1 MTDMTKKIQR
11 YVNPFLKHLWLW
23 LLVATCGW
31 TACNGDDELNYHQS
45 VTEIYEGFLGGGL
58 VDTFQYWKTAVTLQ
72 VNVKTTKT
80 SEVIAYVLDS
90 EEYLL
95 CDRKAIDSDG
105 TVRLTIPQGISSSIL
120 LVGNNGS
127 NRITRTIVL
136 TGKPVQE
143 VDLIFPTPITAPNV
157 LRVSSALNGTD
168 IQPNLGYS
176 VLSPEGLETMLKHVK
191 EGIDAAELG
200 SNVNYELVSNG
211 PFDVSFIYG
220 FTGAYKPR
228 ILGYYRHSPGT
239 YADLEF
245 VDLLDTHS
253 YDYINGVCKIQYQ
266 LDGVEDKWYDSNF
279 DYRDGFEPPYTVVSA
294 RLGDD
299 AYNIGLA
306 LQKYGDRITD
316 IRGLT
321 YRIDVKPG
329 DRIGLY
335 LRMGDKENSEQ
346 RAAIVRKG
354 IPGSLLPQPFYETNF
369 SAQVLNT
376 NQRHRSA
383 LVKDNGFTIMGM
395 EDSGNS
401 GDHDCNDV
409 IFGLHAELETE
420 MPTIIDPE
428 IDGIVEGYSNIPW
441 TIAYEDLGR
450 NADFDFND
458 AVIQVRPDYSKEEAT
473 VTLMA
478 AGCSSDTRMYLHY
491 DGPDGDQNLGEIH
504 QLFGGG
510 DWINTR
516 SSMASVPFVDLGTV
530 QWLKSYTM
538 ATDANRFYVE
548 VQRGE
553 CEDCSDVIRLADV
566 PGQMPQ
572 AVCVVGNWKWP
583 LEGTAI
589 FTTYTSFARW
599 AKNVTSLSY
608 WTWYNSPKK
617 DTYVE
622 YE

>member
-1 MTDMTKKIQR
+1 MTDMNRKIQIGSSPWMKQ
-11 YVNPFLKHLWLW
+11 VWLW
-23 LLVATCGW
+23 LLAVSLGW
-31 TACNGDDELNYHQS
+31 TACDRDETLNYHAS
-45 VTEIYEGFLGGGL
+45 VAEIYEGFLGGGM
-58 VDTFQYWKTAVTLQ
+58 VDTFQFWKTAVTLDVQ
-72 VNVKTTKT
+72 VKTTRT
-80 SEVIAYVLDS
+80 TEVVAYVSDS

-95 CDRKAIDSDG
+95 CDRKTIDGDG
-105 TVRLTIPQGISSSIL
+105 TVRLTIPQGISSSVL
-120 LVGNNGS
+120 VVGNDGTK
-127 NRITRTIVL
+127 RISQTITL
-136 TGKPVQE
+136 TGKPIQE
-143 VDLIFPTPITAPNV
+143 VSVVFPKPITAQAD
-157 LRVSSALNGTD
+157 LRVSAALNGTD
-168 IQPNLGYS
+168 IQSNIGY
-176 VLSPEGLETMLKHVK
+176 VNLSPEGLDIMLNYVK
-191 EGIDAAELG
+191 EGMDAADLG
-200 SNVNYELVSNG
+200 SNVNYELISNG
-211 PFDVSFIYG
+211 PFDVTLLYG
-220 FTGAYKPR
+220 FTGAYQPR

-266 LDGVEDKWYDSNF
+266 LDGNTDKWYDSNF
-279 DYRDGFEPPYTVVSA
+279 DYRDGFDPPYTSVSA

-299 AYNIGLA
+299 AYNINWV
-306 LQKYGDRITD
+306 LQKYGSRVTD

-321 YRIDVKPG
+321 YHIDVKPG
-329 DRIGLY
+329 DRIGFY
-335 LRMGDKENSEQ
+335 LRMSGKENSAQ

-354 IPGSLLPQPFYETNF
+354 IPGSVLPQPFYETNF

-376 NQRHRSA
+376 DSRHRSA
-383 LVKDNGFTIMGM
+383 IVKDSGFTLMGL
-395 EDSGNS
+395 EDDGSS

-409 IFGLHAELETE
+409 VFGLHAELETE
-420 MPTIIDPE
+420 MPTIVDPE
-428 IDGIVEGYSNIPW
+428 VDGIVDGYALIPW
-441 TIAYEDLGR
+441 TIGYEDVGR
-450 NADFDFND
+450 KADFDFND
-458 AVIQVRPDYSKEEAT
+458 AVIQIRPDYAKEECT
-473 VTLMA
+473 VKLMA

-516 SSMASVPFVDLGTV
+516 SSMVSVPFVDLGTV
-530 QWLKSYTM
+530 RWLKSYTM

-548 VQRGE
+548 VKRGE
-553 CEDCSDVIRLADV
+553 CHDCSDVIRLADV

-572 AVCVVGNWKWP
+572 AVCVVGNWRWP
-583 LEGTAI
+583 LEETSI
-589 FTTYTSFARW
+589 FTTYTLFSRW